1 LYALE
6 EALRKPNPF
15 SADTEEESAQMSDL
29 GGGRASNGGD
39 RKKQKQKSSAGYSW
53 RKNEDTVLRGELPA
67 RQATMNIPPTQPPN
81 KEALQVT
88 GTVAVDLSL
97 AAQTTAFLQA
107 EAEWLAAIL
116 AMSPAEQVLVHLL
129 PV

>member
-1 LYALE
+1 
-6 EALRKPNPF
+6 
-15 SADTEEESAQMSDL
+15 M
-29 GGGRASNGGD
+29 
-39 RKKQKQKSSAGYSW
+39 
-53 RKNEDTVLRGELPA
+53 LRGELLA
-67 RQATMNIPPTQPPN
+67 KQATLNIPPTPTPN
-81 KEALQVT
+81 KEVLQAT

>member
-1 LYALE
+1 
-6 EALRKPNPF
+6 
-15 SADTEEESAQMSDL
+15 M
-29 GGGRASNGGD
+29 
-39 RKKQKQKSSAGYSW
+39 
-53 RKNEDTVLRGELPA
+53 LRGELLA
-67 RQATMNIPPTQPPN
+67 KQATTNIPPTPPIN
-81 KEALQVT
+81 KEALQTT
-88 GTVAVDLSL
+88 GTAAVDLSL

>member
-1 LYALE
+1 
-6 EALRKPNPF
+6 
-15 SADTEEESAQMSDL
+15 
-29 GGGRASNGGD
+29 
-39 RKKQKQKSSAGYSW
+39 
-53 RKNEDTVLRGELPA
+53 
-67 RQATMNIPPTQPPN
+67 MNIPPTQPPSRA
-81 KEALQVT
+81 ALQAT

-107 EAEWLAAIL
+107 EAELLAAIL